1 MSLPLFLGEAH
12 KFGEGK
18 CLFKV
23 TEQVC
28 GRLGP
33 MIYFLSSVQLT
44 AAISDQV
51 VQKESRFFFFFFF
64 LFLATETQIKAQKV
78 LHPELYVLV

>member
-12 KFGEGK
+12 KFREGK

-23 TEQVC
+23 TEQVY
-28 GRLGP
+28 GRQGP
-33 MIYFLSSVQLT
+33 MMYFLSSVQVT

-51 VQKESRFFFFFFF
+51 VQKESILFFFF
-64 LFLATETQIKAQKV
+64 LFLVSETQKKAQMV
-78 LHPELYVLV
+78 LHPEPYVLV